1 MLHLG
6 DGFQSTVL
14 AKIRELNSGHFDT
27 VVIDC
32 NFNKIKYKL
41 ILLTSECADNERLMD
56 LIGKW
61 RKENEKWFF
70 SQFEV
75 TTERTTKWFKEKV
88 IETPGRMLFI
98 IKADNEYIGHVGLFR
113 FDFETRTCEIDNI
126 VRGESKYPGIMG
138 NAIMNMM
145 DWGRI
150 NLGLVNYSLKTT
162 SDNEKAIRLYNR
174 LGFKETARI
183 PLIQVEGKDGQE
195 WTEAPEGYDR
205 ETFRYYIVMR
215 TSYLYE

>member
-1 MLHLG
+1 MLHSG

-14 AKIRELNSGHFDT
+14 AKIMELKSDDFDT
-27 VVIDC
+27 VSIEC

-61 RKENEKWFF
+61 RKENEMWFF

-88 IETPGRMLFI
+88 IETPDRLLFI
-98 IKADNEYIGHVGLFR
+98 IKVDNEYIGHVGLFR
-113 FDFETRTCEIDNI
+113 FDFENRTCEIDNI

-138 NAIMNMM
+138 NAVMNMM
-145 DWGRI
+145 NWGKV

-162 SDNEKAIRLYNR
+162 SDNERSIRLYKR
-174 LGFKETARI
+174 LGFKETGRI
-183 PLIQVEGKDGQE
+183 PLIQVEGKDGLE
-195 WTEAPEGYDR
+195 WTEAPERYDK
-205 ETFRYYIVMR
+205 ETIRYYINMSTIKVR
-215 TSYLYE
+215 